1 MGELSNTVGRLTAAH
16 RAELSRSDWR
26 RLNQL
31 LEQALELEPGQR
43 EGWRR
48 ALPESDAAL
57 WPLMEQLLA
66 RTAVDGPGGPAVL
79 PLHGVALSQAL
90 RVTATQ
96 GAEAPGTQIG
106 PYRLLS
112 ELGVG
117 GMGSV
122 WLAERT
128 DGTYQRQ
135 VALKLPRAEW
145 TDRGLSERMAR
156 ERAVLASLNH
166 PNIAQMYE
174 AGWAT
179 DGRPYL
185 ALEYVDGEP
194 IDAWCKSRSLTT
206 TARVRLFVDVVRAV
220 AFAHAKLVIHRD
232 IKPSNVLITTE
243 GRVKLLDFGIAKLLS
258 AEEMTAD
265 ATALTQLSGR
275 ALTLNYAAP
284 EQILGQ
290 PVSTAADTYSL
301 GVMFFEL
308 LTGSRPYRPAR
319 DSRGALEEVIVNT
332 DPPLPSSVA
341 ADKTAARA
349 LRGDLDAIVLKALR
363 KKPEQRYETA
373 AAFAD
378 DMERWL
384 DQRPVRAQRG
394 SGWYR
399 ARRFVGR
406 HQLRFVAGTMAMLAV
421 LVGGSVILWQRHV
434 AGEDAARA
442 TSVRNFVLAII
453 AQADP
458 MASGATRDADLAL
471 LTTAESRL
479 TDELAKHPELA
490 LELRV
495 AIARAYRN
503 RGEFQRAREAL
514 LRAITAARQVLPASD
529 PRLARAWIEATEWR
543 LAWRPEDHVDP
554 EIDRAIEAMRQLG
567 REGAESA
574 IEGLR
579 LRSWRQGVRGDLQ
592 AMIADLRE
600 AHALAVKY
608 FGEGDLRSLRTAV
621 GLQAVL
627 FDEPVAKRLEVTD
640 RAYRA
645 ALVKVGLP
653 HSDPVFLDVQR
664 RHGENL
670 CEAGRGREGLEL
682 AHSAVDTARKQH
694 GGGIVTERALES
706 LSNCLLVTGD
716 AGGMFE
722 IAREMYAMASAREP
736 PGSFNRSVK
745 ANSLLYA
752 ALVSRRVDG
761 IALVVSE
768 AAQFKSTADWHQA
781 MLVWLKIFEGDT
793 VGAAGLAP
801 SAIEVASRE
810 GWTWWVTV
818 ARLGW
823 SYALRQN
830 GQQEEAQRTLEPLAH
845 VSEADVL
852 EERAAVQLALGDAAS
867 ALATA
872 ETSIGRLSLT
882 RLRTDPRLSDL
893 QLTRGQALLQL
904 GRAEEA
910 LAAFRVAED
919 FWRGYDPTS
928 HWSAEASYWLAHAL
942 IETGDATTGRPM
954 LKAARARLA
963 KSPMPLHRRLAAMTD
978 VAGYSFNRVSATGP
992 GPRP

>member
-1 MGELSNTVGRLTAAH
+1 MDELSHTVDSLAAVK
-16 RAELSRSDWR
+16 RAELSRADWR
-26 RLNQL
+26 RLNRL
-31 LEQALELEPGQR
+31 LAQALELEPGQR
-43 EGWRR
+43 SEWLD
-48 ALPESDAAL
+48 ALTQDDRELAPVLAD
-57 WPLMEQLLA
+57 LLA
-66 RTAVDGPGGPAVL
+66 RVESTEPGR
-79 PLHGVALSQAL
+79 PLMLAAAGAL
-90 RVTATQ
+90 REAASAAHPP
-96 GAEAPGTQIG
+96 AEEEPGTQVG
-106 PYRLLS
+106 PYRLLR

-128 DGTYQRQ
+128 DGSYQRQ

-145 TDRGLSERMAR
+145 TDRGLAERMAR

-174 AGWAT
+174 AGWAS

-194 IDAWCKSRSLTT
+194 IDAWCRSRALAPA
-206 TARVRLFVDVVRAV
+206 ARVRLFVDVVRAV
-220 AFAHAKLVIHRD
+220 AIAHAKLVIHRD
-232 IKPSNVLITTE
+232 LKPSNVLVTTE
-243 GRVKLLDFGIAKLLS
+243 GRVKLLDFGIAKFLS
-258 AEEMTAD
+258 AEETTAD
-265 ATALTQLSGR
+265 ATALTKLSGR
-275 ALTLNYAAP
+275 AFTLNYAAP

-290 PVSTAADTYSL
+290 PVSTAADIYAL
-301 GVMFFEL
+301 GVMLFEL
-308 LTGSRPYRPAR
+308 LTGSRPYRPTR
-319 DSRGALEEVIVNT
+319 ESRGALEEAIVNA

-363 KKPEQRYETA
+363 KKPDERYETA

-406 HQLRFVAGTMAMLAV
+406 HRLQFVAGSMAMLAM

-442 TSVRNFVLAII
+442 NSVRNFVLAII

-479 TDELAKHPELA
+479 TDGLAKHPELA

-503 RGEFQRAREAL
+503 RGEFQRAGETLREAI
-514 LRAITAARQVLPASD
+514 ATARQVLPASD
-529 PRLARAWIEATEWR
+529 PRLARAWIEAAEWR
-543 LAWRPEDHVDP
+543 LAWTKEDNVDP
-554 EIDRAIEAMRQLG
+554 EIDRAIETMRQLG
-567 REGAESA
+567 KDGAESA

-579 LRSWRQGVRGDLQ
+579 LRSWRQGARGDQ
-592 AMIADLRE
+592 KAVVADLRE
-600 AHALAVKY
+600 AHALSVKY
-608 FGEGDLRSLRTAV
+608 FGEGDLRSLRAV
-621 GLQAVL
+621 GSLQKVL

-640 RAYRA
+640 RAYAA
-645 ALVKVGLP
+645 ALAKVDLP
-653 HSDPVFLDVQR
+653 RSDPVFLDLQR
-664 RHGENL
+664 LHGENL

-682 AHSAVDTARKQH
+682 VRSAVDAARKQH

-706 LSNCLLVTGD
+706 LSGCLLVTGD

-722 IAREMYAMASAREP
+722 IAQETYAMASAREP
-736 PGSFNRSVK
+736 PGSFHRAVK

-752 ALVSRRVDG
+752 ALFSRKIDG
-761 IALVVSE
+761 VAPLVSE
-768 AAQFKSTADWHQA
+768 AAQFSGQSDWHQA
-781 MLVWLKIFEGDT
+781 MLVWLKIYEGDMA
-793 VGAAGLAP
+793 GAAGLAP
-801 SAIEVASRE
+801 SAIEVASRA
-810 GWTWWVTV
+810 GWTGWVKV

-830 GQQEEAQRTLEPLAH
+830 GQHDEARRILEPLAH
-845 VSEADVL
+845 MSEEEAPGLFADEL

-872 ETSIGRLSLT
+872 ELAIGRLSLK
-882 RLRTDPRLSDL
+882 RLQTDPRLSDL

-910 LAAFRVAED
+910 LAAVRVADD
-919 FWRGYDPTS
+919 FWRGYDPKS
-928 HWSAEASYWLAHAL
+928 QWAAEASYWLARAL
-942 IETGDATTGRPM
+942 IDAGDGPAGKPM

-963 KSPMPLHRRLAAMTD
+963 KSPMPPHRALAAAET
-978 VAGYSFNRVSATGP
+978 AQR
-992 GPRP
+992 